1 MYKIFIKILI
11 SALIVFIIG
20 SAGGTAYLLYNN
32 SQKPVEKHT
41 TGQPTMADIQ
51 DTVIVSGKIL
61 PREEIKI
68 KPKIPGIVG
77 EIRVEP
83 GDRVSRND
91 ALAKILVV
99 PDQALLNEGY
109 NRCKTAKVR
118 LLEAEQHLDRCKKLH
133 RDAYRSISTE
143 DLEDAEFEYKNAKIE
158 VDAAENN
165 LKIIKEGG
173 FFQPDTGE
181 DQTLI
186 RATIGGTILEV
197 PVKVGDT
204 IIQSNTFNEGTT
216 IAVIADMQ
224 TMVFE
229 GEIDE
234 SEVDKLQEGMSLRLK
249 VGAIEDH
256 IIDDAV
262 LSHIAPKGNI
272 EKEGQVKF
280 KIMADIKTPPD
291 ITLRAGYSANA
302 EIVLAERKNVLA
314 VNESCLRFDHDQ
326 RPYVE
331 VLREDQTFEKRYV
344 TIGLSDG
351 IHIEIIKGLTA
362 NDTIKTDPV

>member
-11 SALIVFIIG
+11 CALVVFIVG

-32 SQKPVEKHT
+32 SKKPDEKYA
-41 TGQPTMADIQ
+41 TGQPFRADIQ
-51 DTVIVSGKIL
+51 DTVIVSGKIV
-61 PREEIKI
+61 PKEEIKI
-68 KPKIPGIVG
+68 KPKIPGIIG

-83 GDRVSRND
+83 GDTVSRND
-91 ALAKILVV
+91 VLAKITVV
-99 PDQALLNEGY
+99 PDQTLLNEGY

-118 LLEAEQHLDRCKKLH
+118 LVEAEQHLDRCKKLH
-133 RDAYRSISTE
+133 KDAYRSISTE
-143 DLEDAEFEYKNAKIE
+143 DLEAAEFEYKNAKIE

-165 LKIIKEGG
+165 LKIIKEGA
-173 FFQPDTGE
+173 FLRQNTGE

-197 PVKVGDT
+197 PIKVGDT

-216 IAVIADMQ
+216 IAVVADMQ

-234 SEVDKLQEGMSLRLK
+234 SEVDRLKEGMLLRLK

-256 IIDDAV
+256 IIDAV

-280 KIMADIKTPPD
+280 KIMADIKAQPD

-302 EIVLAERKNVLA
+302 EIILARRKNVLS
-314 VNESCLRFDHDQ
+314 VNESSLCFDHKQ

-331 VLREDQTFEKRYV
+331 VLRNDQTFEKRYV
-344 TIGLSDG
+344 KIGLSDG
-351 IHIEIIKGLTA
+351 IHIEIIKGLTV
-362 NDTIKTDPV
+362 NDTIKTDPL